1 MTPELQATL
10 ALTGPAEKVPV
21 VATLRDQVDPTAYTN
36 RRAALERALR
46 REAAGSEVAA
56 EALIEDDAQHF
67 WLVNALAVD
76 VTPGEAAILADDP
89 DVASVDLDSP
99 VKVTAAPQ
107 PFPDA
112 AGGNWGVKAI
122 DAPSAWSTYGV
133 TGAGV
138 KVGSIDTGVEP
149 NNPDLAGKIV
159 GWRDFVGG
167 QPNPYDDNGHGTHTV
182 GTMVG
187 GSAGGAPVGVAPGAT
202 VIVAK
207 AMNAGG
213 TGQGSTLLAAAQW
226 MADPDGNPATADH
239 PAVINNSW
247 SASGPNDPWFR
258 PMIQKWLSLGIVP
271 VFAAGNSGPTAGTIG
286 SPASYPEALAVGATA
301 EDTTIAAFSAR
312 GPVVWQNL
320 DGLGPAAGTPL
331 TKPDV
336 VAPGVGIT
344 ATVGSGWLTYSGTS
358 MASPHVA
365 GIVALVKQANPALG
379 GQALADVIRRTASDL
394 GPAGGDPVFGS
405 GLVSASA
412 AVASVM
418 GPAPETAFTVLPPAL
433 TNQKTVLYGISLT
446 GASSFRFRV
455 DSGTWSAPVAGTEMG
470 LTLSEGKHLVE
481 AQAIDARGI
490 VDASPAAQTV
500 TVDTVAPRA
509 TIEWRLAGSRVV
521 YTARV
526 TDATSGVDATSALW
540 RFSDG
545 STVAGLRTNRPVGFS
560 TPSDVS
566 HVVRDR
572 AGNESTSV
580 TVKQA
585 GRSPISA
592 VDASRRVSRRGGAVV
607 VRGRLARSARVIANL
622 QPLANAQTATADGS
636 GAPPNPRAGAVR
648 RYHSGAFEIRVPLK
662 GVAPGT
668 YRVVLSATGS
678 NGLPLGRS
686 IVRRVKVTA

>member
-10 ALTGPAEKVPV
+10 ALTGPEEKVPV
-21 VATLRDQVDPTAYTN
+21 VATLRDQVDATAYTN

-46 REAAGSEVAA
+46 REAASEVAA
-56 EALIEDDAQHF
+56 EALIDDHAQHF

-76 VTPGEAAILADDP
+76 VTPAEAAVLAADP
-89 DVASVDLDSP
+89 DVANVDLDSP
-99 VKVTAAPQ
+99 VKVTASPQ

-122 DAPSAWSTYGV
+122 DAPTAWNTYGV

-138 KVGSIDTGVEP
+138 KIGSIDTGVEA
-149 NNPDLAGKIV
+149 NNPDLAGKVV

-301 EDTTIAAFSAR
+301 QDNTIAPFSAR
-312 GPVVWQNL
+312 GPVIWQNL

-336 VAPGVGIT
+336 VAPGVAIT
-344 ATVGSGWLTYSGTS
+344 ATVGSGWLSYSGTS

-365 GIVALVKQANPALG
+365 GIAALVKQANPALG
-379 GQALADVIRRTASDL
+379 GQALADVVRRTASDL
-394 GPAGGDPVFGS
+394 GPAGADPVFGN
-405 GLVSASA
+405 GIVSASA

-418 GPAPETAFTVLPPAL
+418 GPAADTAFTVLPPAV
-433 TNQKTVLYGISLT
+433 TNQKTVIYGISLT

-455 DSGTWSAPVAGTEMG
+455 DSGTWSAPVTGAEMG

-481 AQAIDARGI
+481 AQAIDTRGI
-490 VDASPAAQTV
+490 VDASPVAHTV
-500 TVDTVAPRA
+500 TVDTVARGA
-509 TIEWRLAGSRVV
+509 TIEWRLSGGRVV

-526 TDATSGVDATSALW
+526 ADATSGVDATTSLW
-540 RFSDG
+540 LFPDG
-545 STVAGLRTNRPVGFS
+545 STVTGLRTSRRVGFS
-560 TPSDVS
+560 SPTDVS
-566 HVVRDR
+566 LSVRDR
-572 AGNESTSV
+572 AGNESISV
-580 TVKQA
+580 TALQA

-592 VDASRRVSRRGGAVV
+592 VAASRRGGAVV

-622 QPLANAQTATADGS
+622 QPLANAQTAAANGT
-636 GAPPNPRAGAVR
+636 GAPGAHAAAVR
-648 RYHSGAFEIRVPLK
+648 RCRSGAFEIRVPLK

-668 YRVVLSATGS
+668 YRMVLSATGP
-678 NGLPLGRS
+678 NGRPLGRS
-686 IVRRVKVTA
+686 VVRRVKVTA